1 MMIKDVLLRE
11 IESLLEDRQVDVL
24 TYVRFL
30 KSRLAEPQPAVDARF
45 AAALTAVRA
54 QAEAQGVTEEDVNG
68 EVRAARADH

>member
-1 MMIKDVLLRE
+1 MTIRDVLLRE
-11 IESLLEDRQVDVL
+11 IESLPEDRQGDVL

-30 KSRLAEPQPAVDARF
+30 KRGLAEPQQAVDARF

-54 QAEAQGVTEEDVNG
+54 QAAAQAITEEDVNG